1 MIRLLAAALTSAALF
16 AGTAKL
22 DGAKIHYTDSG
33 KGKQALILIHGWT
46 CDETFWSANVP
57 ALAERYRVIALDLPG
72 HGQSDPAPDYSM
84 ERFARAV
91 KAVADK
97 THVKRSVL
105 IGHSMGGA
113 VMLAFARLYPD
124 DVRAIVAV
132 DAAFLDAATVANMKG
147 YVASIGGE
155 NGKAVRAKMIDSMF
169 SDATP
174 AEAREH
180 IRHTMMGAP
189 DSVAA
194 GAMASMFAPDFWHA
208 DHIDVPMLEIASA
221 KSAWATEA
229 SLRTRFP
236 RAELKRIP
244 GTGHF
249 LMMEKP
255 AEFNSM
261 LLDWLGASISRV
273 VDRLDERAYVAK
285 GEREGLTAAG
295 VALDFRDMVGH

>member
-1 MIRLLAAALTSAALF
+1 MIRLFAIVLTSASLF

-22 DGAKIHYTDSG
+22 DGAKVHYTDSG

-57 ALAERYRVIALDLPG
+57 ALAGRYRVITLDLPG

-97 THVKRSVL
+97 AKVKRPVL
-105 IGHSMGGA
+105 VGHSMGGA
-113 VMLAFARLYPD
+113 VMLAFARLYPN

-132 DAAFLDAATVANMKG
+132 DAAFVDDRTATSMKS
-147 YVASIGGE
+147 YVDSIAGE
-155 NGKAVRAKMIDSMF
+155 NGKAVRAKMIESMF
-169 SDATP
+169 SDATTD
-174 AEAREH
+174 ATREH
-180 IRHTMMGAP
+180 IRHVMTTAP

-194 GAMASMFAPDFWHA
+194 GAMRGMFAPGFWHA
-208 DHIDVPMLEIASA
+208 DQIDVPMLEIAS
-221 KSAWATEA
+221 SGSTFMTEE
-229 SLRTRFP
+229 SLRSRFP
-236 RAELKRIP
+236 KAELKRIA

-255 AEFNSM
+255 AEFDAM
-261 LLDWLGASISRV
+261 LLEWL
-273 VDRLDERAYVAK
+273 
-285 GEREGLTAAG
+285 AG
-295 VALDFRDMVGH
+295 TLQA